1 MWDYIER
8 MNWAEMC
15 KQNHGYYAVKRVLME
30 SYSKSII
37 DELDTFVRER
47 VAELIRTVDQF
58 DASHE
63 RRSGDYGGD
72 DSHGDMMYHVIGLG
86 MAKFDEIMA
95 DPSKLNGMDF
105 TESFSY
111 CFPHEGDYEKL
122 KLEYHQEYALKCID
136 ELVRIIRENEPSS
149 DDLLVI
155 KALIDKFMLVL
166 AGDVEAVVKGYSFKK
181 DYNKLDFESNDCCAM
196 FSNGL
201 YDLWKYM
208 G

>member
-8 MNWAEMC
+8 INWAEAC
-15 KQNHGYYAVKRVLME
+15 KQDRGYYVVKRHLME
-30 SYSKSII
+30 SYSVEINS
-37 DELDTFVRER
+37 ELEDFVRAR
-47 VAELIRTVDQF
+47 VSELIKRVDQY
-58 DASHE
+58 DAE
-63 RRSGDYGGD
+63 NEARSGDYGGD

-86 MAKFDEIMA
+86 KAKFDEIMA

-111 CFPHEGDYEKL
+111 CFPFRSDYEKL
-122 KLEYHQEYALKCID
+122 TLKYHQDYALKCID
-136 ELVRIIRENEPSS
+136 NLVRVMHENEPDS

-155 KALIDKFMLVL
+155 KDLLNVFMLVL
-166 AGDVEAVVKGYSFKK
+166 AGDVKTVVAGYSFKK
-181 DYNKLDFESNDCCAM
+181 DYDKYEFESNDCSAM
-196 FSNGL
+196 FANAI